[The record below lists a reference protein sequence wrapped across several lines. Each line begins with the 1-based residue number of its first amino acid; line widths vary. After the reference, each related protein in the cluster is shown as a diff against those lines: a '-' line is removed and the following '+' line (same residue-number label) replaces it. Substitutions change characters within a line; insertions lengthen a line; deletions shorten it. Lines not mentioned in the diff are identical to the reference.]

1 MIEARAR
8 FLVIVRAGDQSL
20 HPRWTDDFATRDW
33 DLVVSYFGDDPARYR
48 DDTATRIDDKG
59 QKLGGLHS
67 LLTREDFWRHY
78 DYLWLA
84 DDDIAI
90 DQRGISELFRRTA
103 ELDLALTQPALSWD
117 SYWSHRI
124 TLHHPGFDVRM
135 TNYVEVMAPCFSR
148 AFLDR
153 CLPTFVESM
162 SGWGLDLLWPRLLP
176 ARPRRCAIVDAV
188 QMTHTRPVG
197 AGLHYD
203 KLKAAGI
210 TARSELDHVM
220 RKHGIPMDLPSL
232 VYAGIDTQGMPID
245 AGNPLEADRLRQML
259 AADRAA
265 FAAYEAAREA
275 GAQNARRAGSA
286 RSTIER

>member
-1 MIEARAR
+1 MIKARAR

-20 HPRWTDDFATRDW
+20 HPGWTDDLATRDW

-59 QKLGGLHS
+59 QKLGGLHT
-67 LLTREDFWRHY
+67 LLTREDFWRSY
-78 DYLWLA
+78 DYMWLA
-84 DDDIAI
+84 DDDVAI

-103 ELDLALTQPALSWD
+103 ELELALTQPALSWD

-124 TLHHPGFDVRM
+124 TLHHPSFGVRM
-135 TNYVEVMAPCFSR
+135 TNYVEVMAPCFSCE
-148 AFLDR
+148 FLER

-188 QMTHTRPVG
+188 QMTHTRPIG
-197 AGLHYD
+197 AGLHYER
-203 KLKAAGI
+203 LKAAGI
-210 TARSELDHVM
+210 TAQSELDDVM

-232 VYAGIDTQGMPID
+232 VYAGIDTQGVSID
-245 AGNPLEADRLRQML
+245 AGNPAQADRLRQML

-265 FAAYEAAREA
+265 FTAHDAVRQRALSERD
-275 GAQNARRAGSA
+275 ARR
-286 RSTIER
+286 